1 MSVFASAI
9 DDLFADPNLALDAVY
24 YAGGVDLGVPV
35 RVMLRRPDRI
45 GALAHSAP
53 FGHAETRLAAATTL
67 VDIRVAEVA
76 APTQGDALV
85 IGGETFIVQ
94 GQPLRDAE
102 RLVWTLEVRPA

>member
-9 DDLFADPNLALDAVY
+9 DDLFSDPNLGLDAIY
-24 YAGGVDLGVPV
+24 RAGGTGPDVPV

-45 GALAHSAP
+45 GE
-53 FGHAETRLAAATTL
+53 FGGTRLAAATTL

-76 APTQGDALV
+76 EPEESDAIV

>member
-1 MSVFASAI
+1 MSVFVSAI
-9 DDLFADPNLALDAVY
+9 DDLFSDPNLALDAVY
-24 YAGGVDLGVPV
+24 RADGGSDVPV

-45 GALAHSAP
+45 GD
-53 FGHAETRLAAATTL
+53 FGETRLAAATTL

-76 APTQGDALV
+76 VPMEGDTVV

-94 GQPLRDAE
+94 GQPLRDVE

>member
-1 MSVFASAI
+1 MSIFSAAI
-9 DDLFADPNLALDAVY
+9 DALFCDPNLARDAVFR
-24 YAGGVDLGVPV
+24 AGGTGPDLPV

-45 GALAHSAP
+45 GE
-53 FGHAETRLAAATTL
+53 FGETRLAAATTL
-67 VDIRVAEVA
+67 VDIRVAEAA
-76 APTQGDALV
+76 APEEGDAIV